1 MALIKKIELENNFG
15 ELSTFEKSYIKIES
29 LNGDKTN
36 INLDVS
42 FYNNIKDKRHL
53 KTTRISFSPTMDKNF
68 IEQGYEH
75 LKTLE
80 EFKDAKDC

>member
-15 ELSTFEKSYIKIES
+15 ETTSFKESYIKIES

-42 FYNNIKDKRHL
+42 FYNNIKDKRYL

-80 EFKDAKDC
+80 EFKDVIDV